1 MDRTNFNE
9 QTPAAPQERRGQGQR
24 HERLQENLRKVDIGR
39 LRDVGRNLATQLE
52 QQAGKRP
59 FVVIGAAAGVGFV
72 AGSVFGSRLGQVL
85 LAAAAGY
92 FAKNVLEGD
101 IGLERLEDN
110 LEKLAHE
117 RTRA

>member
-9 QTPAAPQERRGQGQR
+9 QPPPPHPERRGQGQR
-24 HERLQENLRKVDIGR
+24 HERLQENVRKVDIGR
-39 LRDVGRNLATQLE
+39 LRDVGRNLAAQLE
-52 QQAGKRP
+52 QQTVKKP
-59 FVVIGAAAGVGFV
+59 FFVIGAAAGLGFV
-72 AGSVFGSRLGQVL
+72 AGSVLGSRLGQVL